1 LNRLAN
7 YIVAGV
13 LKGTALVVI
22 ALVAVGSV
30 IEFVGQLDDV
40 GIASYGIQEALVF
53 VALRIPH
60 KIFDVLPAAALLGS
74 LLSLGNM
81 AVHRELV
88 VMRTSGVS
96 QYQLLA
102 SVGAAGIVLLV
113 VMLLLGESLA
123 PSLGAYARTMRTE
136 ALLEDVDTAS
146 ARSTWFKDGDRIF
159 NLRRPRNGGEFELAV
174 RVFELDGETRIDR
187 IAKADQ
193 VTTVSADVWDMLGY
207 AETSFVG
214 ESSASASRAPQVQQD
229 YGLNPELLE
238 LSEVRADLLDT
249 PRLDRY
255 INYLRSNGLDASQYL
270 TAYWSRIANGAS
282 VVVMA
287 ILSLPFVLGGL
298 RSAGTGARMILGLV
312 IGLGYFVLVRLSAQI
327 GEVFSLDPVVAAWA
341 PGALLLAVTTL
352 AVARLR

>member
-1 LNRLAN
+1 
-7 YIVAGV
+7 V
-13 LKGTALVVI
+13 LKGTALVVL
-22 ALVAVGSV
+22 ALVTVGSV

-40 GIASYGIQEALVF
+40 GLASYGIREALLY

-88 VMRTSGVS
+88 IMRTSGVS
-96 QYQLLA
+96 HFRLLGA
-102 SVGAAGIVLLV
+102 VGTAGMVLLV

-123 PSLGAYARTMRTE
+123 PSLGAYARSMRAD
-136 ALLEDVDTAS
+136 ALLEEVDTATS
-146 ARSTWFKDGDRIF
+146 RSTWFKDGNRIF
-159 NLRRPRNGGEFELAV
+159 NLRRPRNGSEFDLAV
-174 RVFELDGETRIDR
+174 RVFELDGETRIGQM
-187 IAKADQ
+187 AKADS
-193 VTTVSADVWDMLGY
+193 VTTVSADVWEMRGF
-207 AETSFVG
+207 AETTFG
-214 ESSASASRAPQVQQD
+214 DASTTASRAPQVQQD

-255 INYLRSNGLDASQYL
+255 IDYLRSNGLDASQYL
-270 TAYWSRIANGAS
+270 AAYWGRVANGAS
-282 VVVMA
+282 VVLMA
-287 ILSLPFVLGGL
+287 ILALPFVLGGL
-298 RSAGTGARMILGLV
+298 RSAGTGARMILGLI

-341 PGALLLAVTTL
+341 PGALLLVVTSFAVL
-352 AVARLR
+352 RLR

>member
-1 LNRLAN
+1 LNRLAS

-13 LKGTALVVI
+13 LKGTALVVF
-22 ALVAVGSV
+22 ALVTITSV

-40 GIASYGIQEALVF
+40 GLASYGIQEALLY

-60 KIFDVLPAAALLGS
+60 KIFDVLPAAALIGS

-88 VMRTSGVS
+88 IMRASGVS
-96 QYQLLA
+96 QYRLLGA
-102 SVGAAGIVLLV
+102 VGTAGIVLLV

-123 PSLGAYARTMRTE
+123 PSLGAYARSMRAD
-136 ALLEDVDTAS
+136 ALLEEVDTAS

-159 NLRRPRNGGEFELAV
+159 NLRRPRNGSEFDLVV
-174 RVFELDGETRIDR
+174 RVFELDGETRVDR
-187 IAKADQ
+187 IAKADS
-193 VTTVSADVWDMLGY
+193 VTTVSANVWEMRGF
-207 AETSFVG
+207 AETIFA
-214 ESSASASRAPQVQQD
+214 ESSTAATRAPQMQQD
-229 YGLNPELLE
+229 YGLNAEVLE

-255 INYLRSNGLDASQYL
+255 IDYLRSNGLDASQYL
-270 TAYWSRIANGAS
+270 AAYWGRIANGAS
-282 VVVMA
+282 VVLMA
-287 ILSLPFVLGGL
+287 VLALPFVLGGL

-312 IGLGYFVLVRLSAQI
+312 IGLAYFVLVRLSAQI

-341 PGALLLAVTTL
+341 PGALLLAVTAF
-352 AVARLR
+352 AVLRLR